1 MGFGMVWDSLW
12 IEYHMVGILFGLV
25 WFGEWNRKVIEEV
38 DTGFMGLSN
47 RGQQSTRHSH
57 NAGIELKKVQKDSG
71 NVKHHLQ
78 NQRLF

>member
-1 MGFGMVWDSLW
+1 
-12 IEYHMVGILFGLV
+12 MVGILFGLV

-57 NAGIELKKVQKDSG
+57 NAGYRVKKASERHRFCESSSSESQQ
-71 NVKHHLQ
+71 H
-78 NQRLF
+78 

>member
-1 MGFGMVWDSLW
+1 
-12 IEYHMVGILFGLV
+12 MVGILFGLV

-57 NAGIELKKVQKDSG
+57 NAGI
-71 NVKHHLQ
+71 
-78 NQRLF
+78 